1 MNGWVHAP
9 IRSSSKLRPM
19 AADHGATIQGAAVAS
34 AGTSGGLDT
43 SRLLRR
49 IMVVLAVIGLGV
61 ATYLTIAHYGG
72 FAVLCTT
79 KHNSCQQVQQ
89 SVYAKVA
96 GVPVAVLGLI
106 GYVAILTSLLLPDRE
121 EMRLVTLGITVFGF
135 GFSAYLTYREVFTL
149 KEICEWCVSS
159 AILMTLL
166 FGLAITRYLLGA
178 SQPPDAPR

>member
-1 MNGWVHAP
+1 
-9 IRSSSKLRPM
+9 M
-19 AADHGATIQGAAVAS
+19 AGAATSTPPLAES
-34 AGTSGGLDT
+34 ARDRTAAT
-43 SRLLRR
+43 SRLLRL
-49 IMVVLAVIGLGV
+49 IMIVLAVIGLGV
-61 ATYLTIAHYGG
+61 ATYLTVAHYGG
-72 FAVLCTT
+72 FTILCTT